1 MPKLELGSGTAPT
14 PRYRHHDRVKHAPW
28 IDEAH
33 DLDVLPWPWAA
44 GAFEEVLGLDVFE
57 HLHRMPAEWLREC
70 HRLLAPGG
78 RLRLRVPIFGSPW
91 HLIDPTHVRGF
102 HPLNFDYFIRGK
114 ELWQKY
120 GHYYFDFAFA
130 AGEVAIEGHNI
141 LATLHK

>member
-1 MPKLELGSGTAPT
+1 MKLELGCGTAPT
-14 PRYRHHDRVKHAPW
+14 AGYVHHDRRRHSPHV
-28 IDEAH
+28 DVVH
-33 DLDVLPWPWAA
+33 DLDVLPWPWADGCCA
-44 GAFEEVLGLDVFE
+44 EVLGLDVFE
-57 HLHRMPAEWLREC
+57 HLHLMPEAWLREC
-70 HRLLAPGG
+70 HRILAPGG
-78 RLRLRVPIFGSPW
+78 LLRLRVPVFGSPW

-141 LATLHK
+141 VAILRKV